1 MKKISLYIIVSL
13 FGLLSLNSCVDDD
26 YSDPI
31 FETPEFTVPDGG
43 IVKTIAELK
52 KIYRDANPT
61 ASNPIMNADLFQVI
75 NEDIYVSGFVVSNDE
90 FGNFYKN
97 IVIQGELDGSSE
109 GINIS
114 IGESDLN
121 AKFAIGQKVFVKCK
135 GLTLGLYGNNV
146 QIGGGNYWY
155 KFKEFR
161 LAPILSPAISE
172 HIFKDGVIQNVPVK
186 NVTIDN
192 LSDDDR
198 FTLITLENVQFK
210 GADAG
215 TTWGNVE
222 GDHSEVFPFKSTLV
236 EDENGNTLTVFT
248 SNYSDFGSK
257 LTPTGSGTITGVLSA
272 HNGESQL
279 VINSLSDVDMDE
291 DRFGASSG
299 KNDYVDSNAPTVTKT
314 IADLNALYSGSIGT
328 ISTNFVIEGTVIS
341 NQGESGNFYN
351 QVYIQD
357 ATGGIQLRSYK
368 SKFLDGLALGQ
379 KVVINASNM
388 KIGEYKGVTQI
399 GVDFNGGVGGLGDTD
414 AKAKVFR
421 NGANNNLAANTIKI
435 SEVNNAAIS
444 TLVRF
449 DEIQFIDADTGK
461 TLANKSGDFKFSEN
475 RTITD
480 KDGNTIVVRT
490 ANTSSFADFTISNK
504 SGSITGVLSKFDST
518 WQLLIRK
525 TSDIELASTRF

>member
-257 LTPTGSGTITGVLSA
+257 LTPTGSGTITGILSA
-272 HNGESQL
+272 HNGEPQL
-279 VINSLSDVDMDE
+279 VINSLSDVNMDG
-291 DRFGASSG
+291 DRFGSGTGPGDGDVTYDFNLDFESHTPKTDFAMTDWINFDEKGSQTWYVKEYQGNTYAECSNFGTSDSEMVSWLITPQVNVDGDKYIAFETAMHHWEHDVNDKPLELFYSEDFDGTNVKAATWVKMNIPALPNSTTKWYELVPSGQIALPAG
-299 KNDYVDSNAPTVTKT
+299 KNIY
-314 IADLNALYSGSIGT
+314 LALKYSGT
-328 ISTNFVIEGTVIS
+328 DVKTT
-341 NQGESGNFYN
+341 
-351 QVYIQD
+351 
-357 ATGGIQLRSYK
+357 GIQIDNVR
-368 SKFLDGLALGQ
+368 
-379 KVVINASNM
+379 
-388 KIGEYKGVTQI
+388 
-399 GVDFNGGVGGLGDTD
+399 
-414 AKAKVFR
+414 VF
-421 NGANNNLAANTIKI
+421 K
-435 SEVNNAAIS
+435 
-444 TLVRF
+444 
-449 DEIQFIDADTGK
+449 K
-461 TLANKSGDFKFSEN
+461 
-475 RTITD
+475 
-480 KDGNTIVVRT
+480 
-490 ANTSSFADFTISNK
+490 
-504 SGSITGVLSKFDST
+504 
-518 WQLLIRK
+518 
-525 TSDIELASTRF
+525 